1 MRRFALLGCAAGF
14 VNSFANTAPAEEMI
28 SLVGAWQ
35 RCEPVNGCSKF
46 AFFPNGRVIEQ
57 YRVGG
62 RTVTAYGRYHIRG
75 TALKIG
81 WHRFEPAEICAAGAD
96 TSAGAGVE
104 TKCTSSSQDDVKG
117 PFYFEGPN
125 MLIWSAAGM
134 APLPLVRIEL

>member
-14 VNSFANTAPAEEMI
+14 VSSFANTARAEEKI

-62 RTVTAYGRYHIRG
+62 RTVIWSLSYQGDRAEDWLAPVRAGRDLRCRRRCECGCGNKVHFFEPGRY
-75 TALKIG
+75 
-81 WHRFEPAEICAAGAD
+81 
-96 TSAGAGVE
+96 
-104 TKCTSSSQDDVKG
+104 
-117 PFYFEGPN
+117 
-125 MLIWSAAGM
+125 
-134 APLPLVRIEL
+134 

>member
-1 MRRFALLGCAAGF
+1 MRRFVLLGCAAGF
-14 VNSFANTAPAEEMI
+14 VISCANTAPAEEKI

-75 TALKIG
+75 TVLKIG
-81 WHRFEPAEICAAGAD
+81 WHRFEPAEICGAGAD
-96 TSAGAGVE
+96 TIADAE
-104 TKCTSSSQDDVKG
+104 RKCTWSSQGDIKG
-117 PFYFEGPN
+117 PFFFEEPN

-134 APLPLVRIEL
+134 APLQLVRIEL